1 MFLLGLI
8 QYRIHYY
15 LIGHA
20 AFRITKKDAMT
31 ITGNQTFQYTH
42 DIYLPPKPYE
52 KDLTSV

>member
-42 DIYLPPKPYE
+42 DIYFPPKPYE